1 MKRELKRLLVLP
13 LAVGAL
19 TVACSDGPTS
29 AAPKTIDAA
38 RTTSTAVNPVIAWS
52 RAALAI
58 VRTPGVQSPTIHSTW
73 EFAILHASIYDAV
86 NSIARRHQPYKVQL
100 KAPKDASEDAA
111 AISAGH
117 EALVNLY
124 EDFRPTLDSI
134 QQALLANIPDGK
146 AKREGVRIGRQV
158 ADSILALRANDGH
171 DVTPPVFDITGAP
184 GTWQPL
190 PPNFQQQPQFTHWGQ
205 VKPFVV
211 QSALQ
216 FPLGPPPALNSAQFI
231 KDFNE
236 VKAIGQL
243 GGTVAT
249 TEQQTVGKF
258 WNGQIQD
265 YWQEITQTAAIGHN
279 LNTEETARVFALVDL
294 SLADAVITYFKTK
307 YQYGFWRPV
316 TAIREAGALH
326 NPALVPDT
334 AWLPLVTKTTPDPSY
349 SGAHS
354 ADSWASAE
362 VLINFFATNNFSF
375 TVTSEVLPGVTRS
388 FTTFTDAAHEAANS
402 RIYAGQHFRTDEDAG
417 HEQGFR
423 VADYI
428 VDNFLR

>member
-1 MKRELKRLLVLP
+1 MNRLVVLP
-13 LAVGAL
+13 FALGVLA
-19 TVACSDGPTS
+19 ACSDAPTS
-29 AAPKTIDAA
+29 NVSKTTEDARAASAA
-38 RTTSTAVNPVIAWS
+38 NAGTANPVIQWN
-52 RAALAI
+52 REVLKI

-86 NSIARRHQPYKVQL
+86 NSIARRHQPYRIQL
-100 KAPKDASEDAA
+100 KSSSNASEDAA

-124 EDFRPTLDSI
+124 EDFRPELDSI
-134 QQALLANIPDGK
+134 QQALLATIPNGK
-146 AKREGVRIGRQV
+146 AKREGVRIGRLV

-171 DVTPPVFDITGAP
+171 DVTPPLFNVTGAP
-184 GTWQPL
+184 GTWQPM
-190 PPNFQQQPQFTHWGQ
+190 PPNFQQQPQLTHWGQ
-205 VKPFVV
+205 VTPFVV
-211 QSALQ
+211 KSALQ
-216 FPLGPPPALNSAQFI
+216 FPLGPPPAITSAQFI

-236 VKAIGQL
+236 IKSIGRL
-243 GGTVAT
+243 NGTAAT
-249 TEQQTVGKF
+249 ADMQTVGKF

-294 SLADAVITYFKTK
+294 SLADAVITYFKSK

-316 TAIREAGALH
+316 TAIREAGVLN

-349 SGAHS
+349 PGAHS

-375 TVTSEVLPGVTRS
+375 TVTSEVMPGVTRS

-402 RIYAGQHFRTDEDAG
+402 RIFAGQHYRTDEDAG